1 MPNYQYINSH
11 TIVNQY
17 AAMHFKAIF
26 NKYENIQMKSGHAI
40 NAGLI

>member
-26 NKYENIQMKSGHAI
+26 NKYEITQMKSGHVI
-40 NAGLI
+40 DVGLI